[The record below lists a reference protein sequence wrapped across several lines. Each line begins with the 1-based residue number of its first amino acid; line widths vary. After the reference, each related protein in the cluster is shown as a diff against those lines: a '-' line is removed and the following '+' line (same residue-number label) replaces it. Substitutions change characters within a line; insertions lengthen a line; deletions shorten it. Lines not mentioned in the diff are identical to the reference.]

1 MAVTACKLRTLEHRL
16 QTLQPLEL
24 SRHLDETPSASY
36 RATRPGEPTARH
48 HLDSGSPLCSRSKR
62 GHSEQAL
69 GRSCGGFTSKIHAGV
84 DGLGNPLAFVLT
96 GGNRND
102 STQARQWVSTQPA
115 DNIIADKSDDAN
127 WLVELIEQQ
136 GATAVIPSRRN
147 RRQPRAYD
155 QHLYQERHL
164 IECFFNKIKHYR
176 RVFSRFDKLAR
187 NYMSFLGLVAALI
200 WLR

>member
-1 MAVTACKLRTLEHRL
+1 M
-16 QTLQPLEL
+16 
-24 SRHLDETPSASY
+24 HL
-36 RATRPGEPTARH
+36 
-48 HLDSGSPLCSRSKR
+48 
-62 GHSEQAL
+62 EQAL
-69 GRSCGGFTSKIHAGV
+69 GGSRGGFTSKIHAGV

-96 GGNRND
+96 GGKRND
-102 STQARQWVSTQPA
+102 MTQARQLVSTQLV
-115 DNIIADKSDDAN
+115 DNIIADKNYDSN

-155 QHLYQERHL
+155 QRLYRQRYL
-164 IECFFNKIKHYR
+164 YASGGAKPYECFFTKIKHYR
-176 RVFSRFDKLAR
+176 QVFSRFDKLAR